1 MEGAHKSEELAEKG
15 AKYGTRKIREGYRSH
30 KLKPYRAAAKAE
42 KAAEK
47 ANVNYLY
54 HKTLHEN
61 PQLTSNPLSRF
72 MQKQQIKRQYAK
84 SARKGGAKTA
94 QKPQRTPARR
104 QKRPPR
110 KQRKRLLLWG
120 GTRRALV
127 SPLPRCSYSSW
138 YQRDFLPA
146 GLCFPAC
153 ERRSWDVLHVGGQRP
168 CGDGK

>member
-15 AKYGTRKIREGYRSH
+15 ARYGARKIREGYRSH

-54 HKTLHEN
+54 HKTLHDN

-84 SARKGGAKTA
+84 AAKTGGAATA
-94 QKPQRTPARR
+94 KKAAENT
-104 QKRPPR
+104 R
-110 KQRKRLLLWG
+110 KACLLY
-120 GTRRALV
+120 T
-127 SPLPRCSYSSW
+127 SRC
-138 YQRDFLPA
+138 
-146 GLCFPAC
+146 
-153 ERRSWDVLHVGGQRP
+153 V
-168 CGDGK
+168 

>member
-72 MQKQQIKRQYAK
+72 MQKQQIKRQYTAAK
-84 SARKGGAKTA
+84 AGRGGKTA
-94 QKPQRTPARR
+94 TNTVKN
-104 QKRPPR
+104 
-110 KQRKRLLLWG
+110 
-120 GTRRALV
+120 AL
-127 SPLPRCSYSSW
+127 SLR
-138 YQRDFLPA
+138 
-146 GLCFPAC
+146 
-153 ERRSWDVLHVGGQRP
+153 
-168 CGDGK
+168 